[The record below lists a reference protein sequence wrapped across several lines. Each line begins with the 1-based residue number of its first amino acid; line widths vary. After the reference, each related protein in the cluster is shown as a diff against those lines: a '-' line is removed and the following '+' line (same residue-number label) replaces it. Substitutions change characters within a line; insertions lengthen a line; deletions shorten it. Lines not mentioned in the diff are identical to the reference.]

1 MLWKIPPSRA
11 RIYFPNSVV
20 ATTDRAPVP
29 TSGSSGGF
37 RRDGCQRQT
46 FGLLPCCTEAAELLR
61 VVRGGGISRDGLGT
75 ATGLHWDSM
84 HTPPTQGY
92 YLQGSSRSFST
103 RDSKATSSKLD
114 TFTAENDIRGRAC
127 LYRPSIT
134 CDDSTTRS
142 SRVAQNSTRAAPY
155 SPNGPMCCFL
165 SPLSYNGWSGCGQH
179 RGERRQR

>member
-61 VVRGGGISRDGLGT
+61 VVRGGGISRDVLQDFAGT
-75 ATGLHWDSM
+75 ACTPRLHRVIIFRGAVGPSV
-84 HTPPTQGY
+84 PE
-92 YLQGSSRSFST
+92 T
-103 RDSKATSSKLD
+103 RKP
-114 TFTAENDIRGRAC
+114 R
-127 LYRPSIT
+127 
-134 CDDSTTRS
+134 
-142 SRVAQNSTRAAPY
+142 AQNSTRSLQKMTYEAELAYTDPRSHATTAQHEARGWLRTQQDPRHTHPMAPCAV
-155 SPNGPMCCFL
+155 S
-165 SPLSYNGWSGCGQH
+165 SH
-179 RGERRQR
+179 H